1 MWPMRRYLILLGL
14 VPILAACRGTQAY
27 TAEDLSQVR
36 TAYAELRP
44 VYVAFRH
51 AFYANGVQGILR
63 NYHLERQDCRIVDEV
78 DQRDTIDPNV
88 NLFFASAELDNMC
101 NSIESAYVTWAK
113 PHHYPLLKGVD
124 SGIPAEIFGGT
135 DDELKKMNHY
145 LAHPASLA

>member
-1 MWPMRRYLILLGL
+1 MRRYLILLVL
-14 VPILAACRGTQAY
+14 APVLAACRGTQAY
-27 TAEDLSQVR
+27 TSLDLTQVR

-44 VYVAFRH
+44 VYVSFRH
-51 AFYANGVQGILR
+51 AFYARDAQSILG
-63 NYHLERQDCRIVDEV
+63 NYHLERRDCRMVDQI

-113 PHHYPLLKGVD
+113 PHHYPLLKGVP

-135 DDELKKMNHY
+135 DQELKEMKKY
-145 LAHPASLA
+145 LARPSSFA